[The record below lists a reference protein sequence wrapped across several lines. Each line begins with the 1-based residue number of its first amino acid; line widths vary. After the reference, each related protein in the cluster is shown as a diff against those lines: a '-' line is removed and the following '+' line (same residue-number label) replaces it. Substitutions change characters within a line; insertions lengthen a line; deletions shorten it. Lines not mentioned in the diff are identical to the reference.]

1 MIPGGGRSGIAVR
14 GHGTST
20 TLNLGVAQQERIQK
34 VLVGGCNFE
43 LG

>member
-1 MIPGGGRSGIAVR
+1 MGEVLRM
-14 GHGTST
+14 TSHLT
-20 TLNLGVAQQERIQK
+20 IRFIQERIQK